1 MKFLIEK
8 ATEPKNQNPGTFIYI
23 LYGGL
28 ILMLLVKYIKSLS
41 LKSKIKLDKKEY
53 VKPRN
58 KWTYYLS
65 AIIIGFGFMNI
76 LGKQTL
82 VGILM
87 VTLAVLFII
96 TTNEKMFITE
106 DGIFDQGTYIKWD
119 ELKKWGF
126 DLKNSELVLK
136 SKIGYEEKVNYVK
149 VKEDDVDEINELI
162 RKYKLN
168 K

>member
-1 MKFLIEK
+1 
-8 ATEPKNQNPGTFIYI
+8 
-23 LYGGL
+23 
-28 ILMLLVKYIKSLS
+28 
-41 LKSKIKLDKKEY
+41 
-53 VKPRN
+53 
-58 KWTYYLS
+58 
-65 AIIIGFGFMNI
+65 
-76 LGKQTL
+76 
-82 VGILM
+82 M
-87 VTLAVLFII
+87 VTLAILFII

-149 VKEDDVDEINELI
+149 VKEEDVDEINELI